1 MNRPDLVRDGAVL
14 TGGSARGAK
23 LYTVPSLD
31 VRPALA
37 RMRTSLFQIL
47 STRVGGSAL
56 DLFAGIGTMGLEA
69 LSRGA
74 EFVLFV
80 DSDPRCVAAIR
91 RNLEKLRFGDRAEA
105 VEGDAFQAPSIVAS
119 SGRTFDLAFVDPPYL
134 LFDDPETRARLEASV
149 AALPIRGLVVVE
161 HRTVQQFG
169 DAWAGGHRVD
179 RRKYGGTTVSIY
191 ERGAAVQPF

>member
-47 STRVGGSAL
+47 SSRVGGPAL

-105 VEGDAFQAPSIVAS
+105 VEGDALQAPAIAAS
-119 SGRTFDLAFVDPPYL
+119 SGRTFDLAFVDPPYV
-134 LFDDPETRARLEASV
+134 LFDDPETRARLEAAV
-149 AALPIRGLVVVE
+149 AALPIRGLIVVE
-161 HRTVQQFG
+161 HRTVQKFG
-169 DAWAGGHRVD
+169 DAWAGGRLVD
-179 RRKYGGTTVSIY
+179 RRKYGGTTVSLY
-191 ERGAAVQPF
+191 SRD